1 MKKVQKNSWST
12 LLAVLIVI
20 FMYNFYQRDSDQY
33 IVTRVIDGDTIEL
46 GNGEKVRYI
55 GVDTPE
61 LHHPQKKVER
71 FAREAYQANQK
82 MVKNRKVR
90 LEFDVQQKD
99 RYGRLLAYVYTDDG
113 IMVNEWLV
121 ASGYARVATFPP
133 NLRFADRFLQLEKE
147 ARQQNIGLWGE

>member
-1 MKKVQKNSWST
+1 VKKVQKNSWST